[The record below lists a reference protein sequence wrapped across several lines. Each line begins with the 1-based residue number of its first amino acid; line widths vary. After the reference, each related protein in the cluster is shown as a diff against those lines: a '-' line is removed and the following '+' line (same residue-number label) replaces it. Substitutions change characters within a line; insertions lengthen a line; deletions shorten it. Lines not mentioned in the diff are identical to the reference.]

1 MTDLG
6 PTADTPPKPV
16 RQSKRAHA
24 LAIVGLVLIALSGP
38 LAKAGVFSPMIGMLG
53 FTIASLLL
61 FIALIIA
68 IRALLGNR
76 KDNALQSTLT
86 TWLVVLAGLGIL
98 GMNLSTINGSRGAPA
113 IHDVTTDVANP
124 PAFVAVVALREAGNA
139 PNPHEYQNDGS
150 AELQIVAFPEIKTIV
165 VQESYD
171 SAFAKAVSATEAMG
185 WEIVANE
192 PTEGRIEAVASTGY
206 VGFKDDV
213 VIRVRNNDNA
223 ITIDIRSK
231 SRMGKG
237 DMGANA
243 ARILA
248 WTDLLLK

>member
-6 PTADTPPKPV
+6 PTAGTPPKPI

-24 LAIVGLVLIALSGP
+24 FAIIGLILIAVSGP
-38 LAKAGVFSPMIGMLG
+38 MAKAGAFSPMVGMLG

-61 FIALIIA
+61 FIALIIG

-76 KDNALQSTLT
+76 HSNVLKNTLT
-86 TWLVVLAGLGIL
+86 TWLVVAAGLGVTVLNIA
-98 GMNLSTINGSRGAPA
+98 TIVGTSGAPA
-113 IHDVTTDVANP
+113 IHDVTSDVSTP
-124 PAFVAVVALREAGNA
+124 PQFVDIIELRQAANA
-139 PNPHEYQNDGS
+139 PNPYEYQDDGS
-150 AELQIVAFPEIKTIV
+150 AQLQIAAFPEIKTIV
-165 VQESYD
+165 LTESYD
-171 SAFAKAVSATEAMG
+171 SAFDKALTAANAMG
-185 WEIVANE
+185 WEIIAAVPA
-192 PTEGRIEAVASTGY
+192 EGRIEAVASTAY

-213 VIRVRNNDNA
+213 VIRVRDDGNA
-223 ITIDIRSK
+223 IAVDIRSK

-248 WTDLLLK
+248 WKKLLLN